1 MFLISK
7 FVYDL
12 VQKSK
17 DDKTSPYLLIED
29 YLAANHK
36 QTFYKFRFGAK
47 NKVDKNGDDV
57 YGEEEPVVLE
67 RGAFEKIWSLEKFV
81 LSERVLA
88 IFGHSSD
95 LFLRGLELINSPFI
109 DPAYPGKLQLIVRNF
124 SNEQVTLSVGDII
137 GKITFF
143 DISETILSADTL
155 LDEIR
160 EHAENRIRERTAKAL
175 FDRS

>member
-17 DDKTSPYLLIED
+17 GDETSPYLLIND

-36 QTFYKFRFGAK
+36 QTFYKFRYGAR
-47 NKVDKNGDDV
+47 NEVDKNGDDK
-57 YGEEEPVVLE
+57 YGQSEPIILGP
-67 RGAFEKIWSLEKFV
+67 GAFEKIWSLEEFV

-95 LFLRGLELINSPFI
+95 LFLRGLELIHSPFI
-109 DPAYPGKLQLIVRNF
+109 DPAYPGRLQLIVRNF
-124 SNEQVTLSVGDII
+124 SNEQVILSLGDII

-143 DISETILSADTL
+143 DISETILSADIL
-155 LDEIR
+155 LNEIR

-175 FDRS
+175 YDKS